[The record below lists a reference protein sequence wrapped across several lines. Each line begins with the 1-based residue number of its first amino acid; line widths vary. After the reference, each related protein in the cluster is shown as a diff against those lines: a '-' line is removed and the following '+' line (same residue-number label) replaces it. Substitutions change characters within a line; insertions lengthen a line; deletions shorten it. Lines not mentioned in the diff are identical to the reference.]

1 MGPFLMSKYLLKES
15 NKVSYLSK
23 REEGLAHYPNFSKFY
38 SYQGPS
44 QADRKGQLTLEILK
58 SYYLLKPD

>member
-44 QADRKGQLTLEILK
+44 QADRKGRLKLEILK